1 METKKN
7 SDSVNSLHISEE
19 VVATVAKL
27 ATSEIEGV
35 SALALL
41 PVALFPPAP
50 PKTVEVKVADNVAV
64 IHVGINIKYGYKV
77 TDVALRIQNSV
88 KSSVQS
94 MTGITVDKVN
104 VSVAGIDFG
113 ENG

>member
-1 METKKN
+1 M
-7 SDSVNSLHISEE
+7 
-19 VVATVAKL
+19 
-27 ATSEIEGV
+27 
-35 SALALL
+35 
-41 PVALFPPAP
+41 
-50 PKTVEVKVADNVAV
+50 VEVKVTDNVAV

-88 KSSVQS
+88 KSAVQS

-104 VSVAGIDFG
+104 VSVVGIDFG